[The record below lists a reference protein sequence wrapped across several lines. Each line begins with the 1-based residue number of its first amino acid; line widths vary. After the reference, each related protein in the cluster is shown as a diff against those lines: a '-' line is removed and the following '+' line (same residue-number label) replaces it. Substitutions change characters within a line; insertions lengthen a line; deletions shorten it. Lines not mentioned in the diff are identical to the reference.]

1 MDTTHANR
9 PWGAIDKF
17 LHWATALAV
26 LAAFVLGP
34 EGHDRGTVQDLGQQ
48 WHQLLG
54 LVVAGLSVLRLGWRA
69 THPHPMGAGGGL
81 TDRIAHWTQ
90 RAFYLLLLLVP
101 ASAVAA
107 LWLGGHG
114 IQLPGG
120 LVLSPMVAAAQR
132 LGHVAGEVHETL
144 ADVLIALAGLH
155 AAAAI
160 VWHQLVLGDGVLRG
174 MLPGRR

>member
-1 MDTTHANR
+1 MDTAHTSR

-17 LHWATALAV
+17 LHWATAVAV

-34 EGHDRGTVQDLGQQ
+34 EGHDRGRVQDLGQQ

-54 LVVAGLSVLRLGWRA
+54 LLVAGLSVLRLGWRA
-69 THPHPMGAGGGL
+69 AHPRSMGEGGGL
-81 TDRIAHWTQ
+81 TDRIARWTQ

-101 ASAVAA
+101 ASAIAS
-107 LWLGGHG
+107 LWLGGHA

-120 LVLSPMVAAAQR
+120 LALAPPLAPAPG
-132 LGHVAGEVHETL
+132 LGHLAGEVHETI

-160 VWHQLVLGDGVLRG
+160 VWHHLVLGDGVLRG